1 MFKVAKL
8 EKVSDEKV
16 NIDLAS
22 TEQYKYE
29 NGKIVVKEKFKTL
42 TFDISGNDYSFNFS
56 LNCKLEKLL
65 EIPMNETMDFKD
77 YIFSGETFFN
87 IKDLNSIEPEMN
99 IKITRYLKNKFIIFL
114 TFYSDEYNGY
124 SGMIEITFNLDDYLC
139 NDNY

>member
-77 YIFSGETFFN
+77 YIFSGET
-87 IKDLNSIEPEMN
+87 
-99 IKITRYLKNKFIIFL
+99 
-114 TFYSDEYNGY
+114 
-124 SGMIEITFNLDDYLC
+124 LDI
-139 NDNY
+139 